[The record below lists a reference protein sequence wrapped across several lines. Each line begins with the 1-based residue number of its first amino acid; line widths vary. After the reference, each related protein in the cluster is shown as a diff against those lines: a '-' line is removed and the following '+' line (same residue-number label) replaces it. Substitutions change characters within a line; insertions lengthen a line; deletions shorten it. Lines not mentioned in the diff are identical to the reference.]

1 MWLNLRTFYSVC
13 KMCVS
18 VHVYRHCSL
27 QGRYR
32 DLLRFYQLNGSSFQC
47 MSMKCSG
54 FFSPVRVKRESLNE
68 LPMQILLVCF
78 KDLLLTSLFFFLSLQ
93 ALHSFTRDCMV
104 GLLQTSWLSGASPN
118 PEEIFLFWSNPF
130 INCNLLSSTKWTV
143 FITSSLINPMKSA
156 LTSVCAHSDNS
167 L

>member
-1 MWLNLRTFYSVC
+1 MWSNLRTFYSVC

-54 FFSPVRVKRESLNE
+54 FFSPVRVKRESLKRITNAN
-68 LPMQILLVCF
+68 LACLFQGPSSHFSFLFFV
-78 KDLLLTSLFFFLSLQ
+78 LTS
-93 ALHSFTRDCMV
+93 
-104 GLLQTSWLSGASPN
+104 
-118 PEEIFLFWSNPF
+118 
-130 INCNLLSSTKWTV
+130 
-143 FITSSLINPMKSA
+143 SA
-156 LTSVCAHSDNS
+156 LFYKRLHGGVIANVLIIRGKPKS
-167 L
+167 

>member
-78 KDLLLTSLFFFLSLQ
+78 KDLLLTSLFFFFVL
-93 ALHSFTRDCMV
+93 
-104 GLLQTSWLSGASPN
+104 
-118 PEEIFLFWSNPF
+118 
-130 INCNLLSSTKWTV
+130 
-143 FITSSLINPMKSA
+143 TSSALFYKRLHGGVIANVLIIRSKPKS
-156 LTSVCAHSDNS
+156 
-167 L
+167 

>member
-27 QGRYR
+27 QGRYK

-78 KDLLLTSLFFFLSLQ
+78 KDLLLTSLFFFCPCKLC
-93 ALHSFTRDCMV
+93 T
-104 GLLQTSWLSGASPN
+104 LLQ
-118 PEEIFLFWSNPF
+118 EIAWWGYCKRLDYPQQAQILNRCSCFEV
-130 INCNLLSSTKWTV
+130 I
-143 FITSSLINPMKSA
+143 
-156 LTSVCAHSDNS
+156 HS
-167 L
+167 